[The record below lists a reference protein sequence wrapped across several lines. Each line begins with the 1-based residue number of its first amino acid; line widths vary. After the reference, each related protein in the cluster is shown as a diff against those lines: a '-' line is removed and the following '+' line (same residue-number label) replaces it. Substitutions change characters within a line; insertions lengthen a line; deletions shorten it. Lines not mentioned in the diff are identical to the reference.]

1 MVPNSVLFIWIVG
14 CLAAVML
21 WAFHFRRTGQVVFAI
36 LLGGVTC
43 WCAYIGLRIEE
54 TIGGLTFATAIVV
67 MPFVLIFGMFAQGS
81 TSKSGD
87 K

>member
-21 WAFHFRRTGQVVFAI
+21 WAFNFRRSGQVVFAI
-36 LLGGVTC
+36 LLGGVAC
-43 WCAYIGLRIEE
+43 WCTYLGLRIEE
-54 TIGGLTFATAIVV
+54 TIGGLTFVTAIVV
-67 MPFVLIFGMFAQGS
+67 MPFVLILGMFAQGAN
-81 TSKSGD
+81 SKSRD